1 MTLDDQTGMGHLA
14 LEGVKVVEVAQVWAA
29 PGIGMYLG
37 DQGADVVKI
46 EPLWGDD
53 SRRLFTQPPTAQ
65 GESRSFLVVNR
76 NKRGMAVDI
85 SCPEG
90 REIVYRLLDEAD
102 VFIHNFRPGVEQRL
116 GYGYETLSQRNPRL
130 IYVGV
135 SAFGERGSYAHRR
148 GYDLLFQSISGVL
161 GKRRTAEGVPIASS
175 TWVSD
180 TSAPMAMAY
189 GIALALLVRERTGRG
204 QKVETSL
211 LHIAMAMQSVDMVR
225 VERESSKVNAVDYTR
240 QALYAPYRCLDG
252 KFLIMVVINDQQFA
266 ALCRALDL
274 EHLIDDPDFS
284 DNLKRTQRSVELREL
299 IEGILATKTREAWL
313 SILERHDLAAAPI
326 LERDEVFDH
335 PQIRD
340 NEMLTFLEHPMEGQV
355 EMVNVPVRLS
365 ETPGGLRRPAPLL
378 GQHTE
383 EVLGELGYN
392 AARIQQLRDQ
402 KVVG

>member
-1 MTLDDQTGMGHLA
+1 
-14 LEGVKVVEVAQVWAA
+14 
-29 PGIGMYLG
+29 
-37 DQGADVVKI
+37 
-46 EPLWGDD
+46 
-53 SRRLFTQPPTAQ
+53 
-65 GESRSFLVVNR
+65 
-76 NKRGMAVDI
+76 
-85 SCPEG
+85 
-90 REIVYRLLDEAD
+90 
-102 VFIHNFRPGVEQRL
+102 
-116 GYGYETLSQRNPRL
+116 
-130 IYVGV
+130 
-135 SAFGERGSYAHRR
+135 
-148 GYDLLFQSISGVL
+148 
-161 GKRRTAEGVPIASS
+161 
-175 TWVSD
+175 
-180 TSAPMAMAY
+180 
-189 GIALALLVRERTGRG
+189 
-204 QKVETSL
+204 
-211 LHIAMAMQSVDMVR
+211 
-225 VERESSKVNAVDYTR
+225 VDYTR

>member
-135 SAFGERGSYAHRR
+135 SAFGERGPYAHRR

-204 QKVETSL
+204 QRVETSL

>member
-1 MTLDDQTGMGHLA
+1 MTLDDPTGTGHLA
-14 LEGVKVVEVAQVWAA
+14 LESVKVVEVAQVWAA

-65 GESRSFLVVNR
+65 GESRSFLVLNR

-90 REIVYRLLDEAD
+90 REIVYRLLDQAD

-135 SAFGERGSYAHRR
+135 SAFGERGPYAHRR

-161 GKRRTAEGVPIASS
+161 GKRRTAEGEPIASG

-204 QKVETSL
+204 QRVETSL

-225 VERESSKVNAVDYTR
+225 VERESSKVNAVDFTR
-240 QALYAPYRCLDG
+240 QAL
-252 KFLIMVVINDQQFA
+252 
-266 ALCRALDL
+266 
-274 EHLIDDPDFS
+274 
-284 DNLKRTQRSVELREL
+284 
-299 IEGILATKTREAWL
+299 
-313 SILERHDLAAAPI
+313 
-326 LERDEVFDH
+326 
-335 PQIRD
+335 
-340 NEMLTFLEHPMEGQV
+340 
-355 EMVNVPVRLS
+355 
-365 ETPGGLRRPAPLL
+365 
-378 GQHTE
+378 
-383 EVLGELGYN
+383 
-392 AARIQQLRDQ
+392 
-402 KVVG
+402 

>member
-135 SAFGERGSYAHRR
+135 SAFGERGPYAHRR

>member
-53 SRRLFTQPPTAQ
+53 ARRLFTQPPTAR
-65 GESRSFLVVNR
+65 GESRSFLVLNR

-90 REIVYRLLDEAD
+90 REIVYRLLDQAD

-116 GYGYETLSQRNPRL
+116 GYGYETLSKRNPRL

-135 SAFGERGSYAHRR
+135 SAFGDQGPYARRR

-161 GKRRTAEGVPIASS
+161 SKRRTPEGVPISNG

-189 GIALALLVRERTGRG
+189 GVALALLVRQRTGRG
-204 QKVETSL
+204 QRVETSL

-225 VERESSKVNAVDYTR
+225 VERESSEGNAVDFTR
-240 QALYAPYRCLDG
+240 QALYSPYRCLDG
-252 KFLIMVVINDQQFA
+252 MFLIMVVINDQQFA
-266 ALCRALDL
+266 ALCRALEL
-274 EHLIDDPDFS
+274 EHLIDDPAFS
-284 DNLKRTQRSVELREL
+284 DSLKRTQRSVELREL
-299 IEGILATKTREAWL
+299 IEGILATKPREEWL
-313 SILERHDLAAAPI
+313 SILERHDLPAAPV
-326 LERDEVFDH
+326 LDRDEVFDH

-340 NEMLTFLEHPMEGQV
+340 NEMLTFQEHPMEGQV

-378 GQHTE
+378 GQHTA
-383 EVLGELGYN
+383 EVLGELGYD
-392 AARIQQLRDQ
+392 AARIQQLRDR